1 MKAKKSAK
9 KSQYCIHSFCFNKA
23 AAFLLFFRFL
33 RCRRGCSSS
42 PGALRRNMRRFRST
56 IRWETRDENEVQRY
70 PQRGSLLLKITTKL
84 STNSLVT
91 QKCFA
96 ARRLS
101 AVLLLTFAN
110 AITKNQQ
117 NSQMAVKL
125 TLKMWTLTSFFR
137 STWNKNWVWPPAL
150 PPALCSKVIKV
161 PLSLTRTFVPS
172 DNTGFIIVQTERL
185 VQ

>member
-1 MKAKKSAK
+1 MIVRAR
-9 KSQYCIHSFCFNKA
+9 QE
-23 AAFLLFFRFL
+23 
-33 RCRRGCSSS
+33 RCDEICDDFV
-42 PGALRRNMRRFRST
+42 RRFDEKRVTKTRSAGT
-56 IRWETRDENEVQRY
+56 HREDHC
-70 PQRGSLLLKITTKL
+70 LLKITTKL

-125 TLKMWTLTSFFR
+125 TLKM
-137 STWNKNWVWPPAL
+137 
-150 PPALCSKVIKV
+150 
-161 PLSLTRTFVPS
+161 
-172 DNTGFIIVQTERL
+172 
-185 VQ
+185 